1 MVVASVGAGVG
12 ASVGVGVGDGD
23 GLGDGDGEG
32 EGDAVGEGVALTSA
46 TWEADALA
54 AGVEGVLHAQRSDS
68 TASAARRPITV
79 TLPTTY
85 ARAQCDVSAEC
96 RPNARQGRVAAS

>member
-32 EGDAVGEGVALTSA
+32 DAVGDGVALTSA
-46 TWEADALA
+46 TWEGDALA
-54 AGVEGVLHAQRSDS
+54 EAGDDGVLHAQRSDS
-68 TASAARRPITV
+68 TASTVRRPITV
-79 TLPTTY
+79 TLSTRY

-96 RPNARQGRVAAS
+96 RPYACPGRVAAS